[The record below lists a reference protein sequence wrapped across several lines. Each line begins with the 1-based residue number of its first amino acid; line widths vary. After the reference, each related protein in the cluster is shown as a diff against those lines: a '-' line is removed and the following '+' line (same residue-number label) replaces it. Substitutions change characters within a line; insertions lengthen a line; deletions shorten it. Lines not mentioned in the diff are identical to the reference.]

1 MAHRG
6 ITYGPTT
13 PIFPRYDQ
21 AMTAEPSAGARPD
34 LARGIRL
41 PREERRTQLMAA
53 AREVFVECGYHAAAM
68 DDIADRAS
76 VSKPVLYQHFPSK
89 LDLYLALLDEGI
101 ETLINS
107 VRHALESTHDNKKR
121 VHATMTAYFAF
132 VAEPAG
138 ASRLVFE
145 SDLTR
150 EPAVAEKVLQV
161 DQACSQ
167 MVSAVIVE
175 DTGLSSAQ
183 AELLASGL
191 LGMAEA
197 AARRWLRDCV
207 ESPDTS
213 IGLEE
218 AADLV
223 GSLAWR
229 GIRGFP
235 LSHPPS
241 A

>member
-1 MAHRG
+1 M
-6 ITYGPTT
+6 
-13 PIFPRYDQ
+13 
-21 AMTAEPSAGARPD
+21 
-34 LARGIRL
+34 
-41 PREERRTQLMAA
+41 RRTTGEMLIDH
-53 AREVFVECGYHAAAM
+53 GLH
-68 DDIADRAS
+68 
-76 VSKPVLYQHFPSK
+76 
-89 LDLYLALLDEGI
+89 ALLADPRRQG
-101 ETLINS
+101 
-107 VRHALESTHDNKKR
+107 
-121 VHATMTAYFAF
+121 
-132 VAEPAG
+132 
-138 ASRLVFE
+138 RL
-145 SDLTR
+145 
-150 EPAVAEKVLQV
+150 V

-191 LGMAEA
+191 LGLAEA

-213 IGLEE
+213 ISLEE

-229 GIRGFP
+229 GIRSFP

>member
-1 MAHRG
+1 MAHLR
-6 ITYGPTT
+6 IAYGAAT
-13 PIFPRYDQ
+13 PICPRYDR
-21 AMTAEPSAGARPD
+21 AMTAEPSAAARPES
-34 LARGIRL
+34 ARGMRL
-41 PREERRTQLMAA
+41 PREERRAQLMAA

-89 LDLYLALLDEGI
+89 LDLYLALLEEGI

-107 VRHALESTHDNKKR
+107 VHHARESTHDNKKR
-121 VHATMTAYFAF
+121 VHATMKAYFAF

-150 EPAVAEKVLQV
+150 EPAVADKVRQV
-161 DQACSQ
+161 DQVCSQ

-175 DTGLSSAQ
+175 DTGLSSTQ

-191 LGMAEA
+191 LGLAEA
-197 AARRWLRDCV
+197 AARRWLRDCA
-207 ESPDTS
+207 ESPGTS
-213 IGLEE
+213 ISLEE

-229 GIRGFP
+229 GIRSFP

>member
-1 MAHRG
+1 
-6 ITYGPTT
+6 
-13 PIFPRYDQ
+13 
-21 AMTAEPSAGARPD
+21 
-34 LARGIRL
+34 
-41 PREERRTQLMAA
+41 MAA
-53 AREVFVECGYHAAAM
+53 AREVFVEFGYHAAAM

-89 LDLYLALLDEGI
+89 LDLYLALLEEGI

-107 VRHALESTHDNKKR
+107 VHHARESTHDNKKR

-150 EPAVAEKVLQV
+150 EPAVAERVLQV

-175 DTGLSSAQ
+175 DTGLSSSQ

-191 LGMAEA
+191 LGLAEA

-207 ESPDTS
+207 ESPDPS
-213 IGLEE
+213 ISLEE

-229 GIRGFP
+229 GIRSFP

>member
-1 MAHRG
+1 MAHLR
-6 ITYGPTT
+6 IAYGAAT
-13 PIFPRYDQ
+13 PSCPRYDRD
-21 AMTAEPSAGARPD
+21 MTAEPSATSRPES
-34 LARGIRL
+34 ARGMRL

-89 LDLYLALLDEGI
+89 LDLYLALLEEGI

-107 VRHALESTHDNKKR
+107 VHHARESTHDNKKR
-121 VHATMTAYFAF
+121 VHATMKAYFAF

-150 EPAVAEKVLQV
+150 EPAVADKVRQV

-191 LGMAEA
+191 LGLAEA

-213 IGLEE
+213 ISLEE

-229 GIRGFP
+229 GIRSFP